1 MKGLFITGT
10 DTDAGKT
17 TVTAALLRALK
28 VAGVPAAAVKPV
40 QTGCVMRGGEEENRG
55 EAAPHE
61 GAFSAGGDGDSL
73 QTRKEDCAC
82 GCCGK
87 GGSSTPEHLKGW
99 ENAGMG
105 GVGASLGVSSSS
117 SSSSSSSA
125 SSALVAPDVACYE
138 AAGGGGIVLE
148 TYEPACSPH
157 LAARLAGRPLT
168 VSGLREKLERKA
180 PDGTFLLIEGAGGI

>member
-55 EAAPHE
+55 EAASHE

-73 QTRKEDCAC
+73 QARKEDCAC

-87 GGSSTPEHLKGW
+87 GGSSTPEHL
-99 ENAGMG
+99 
-105 GVGASLGVSSSS
+105 
-117 SSSSSSSA
+117 
-125 SSALVAPDVACYE
+125 
-138 AAGGGGIVLE
+138 
-148 TYEPACSPH
+148 
-157 LAARLAGRPLT
+157 
-168 VSGLREKLERKA
+168 
-180 PDGTFLLIEGAGGI
+180 